1 MAIILQQV
9 KSRLKLKPEE
19 LASIQQATSRRID
32 RQGIKE
38 RCTIVL
44 SAMRCKTICEL
55 SRLTSKSRKFIR
67 RWLSRYIEHGVDG
80 LRDRPR
86 SGRPPSLSTDSIEE
100 IRGLC
105 FTSPDYIKSLD
116 EFDHARDSISS
127 SDFWTLAGLAAA
139 PQADRCMHKQLT
151 VLPAGLLTLLK
162 QASLLV
168 LFRLATSI
176 DPSAANAGNLRMAS
190 PLRGPHITC
199 TGSLRGLLPY
209 AACAACSSPTG

>member
-1 MAIILQQV
+1 MKTIECPDSQAAHALHKQPGTILQQV
-9 KSRLKLKPEE
+9 KSRLKLNPEE

-55 SRLTSKSRKFIR
+55 SRLTSKSRQFIR

-127 SDFWTLAGLAAA
+127 SDFWTIDGLAAV
-139 PQADRCMHKQLT
+139 K
-151 VLPAGLLTLLK
+151 
-162 QASLLV
+162 
-168 LFRLATSI
+168 
-176 DPSAANAGNLRMAS
+176 MAS
-190 PLRGPHITC
+190 PSTMCRFCKKYT
-199 TGSLRGLLPY
+199 
-209 AACAACSSPTG
+209 AQ